1 MCVPTFDAS
10 DRQRGG
16 QRTARRVDYTA
27 RCAPHDGVDDIPRHN
42 SSQPCTV
49 DTWRRACLEKTRSQ
63 PQRPAHG
70 RRPPQGQG
78 SSALSKPQRPIYI
91 HIYIHAYDYTRLRLP
106 TPTTTHTTIYIYIYI
121 YTYTHTPLSLS
132 IYIYIYR

>member
-49 DTWRRACLEKTRSQ
+49 DTWRRAFLEKRVRNPSDLRT
-63 PQRPAHG
+63 AEG
-70 RRPPQGQG
+70 RRRTGDLKLLV
-78 SSALSKPQRPIYI
+78 SSTYYRP
-91 HIYIHAYDYTRLRLP
+91 HHH
-106 TPTTTHTTIYIYIYI
+106 THK
-121 YTYTHTPLSLS
+121 
-132 IYIYIYR
+132 